1 MANGKGLTE
10 RRKHKRFKAKKSLT
24 ERRKHKRFKAK
35 DTTFVVLKPHDTRL
49 GQITDV
55 SEKGIASYYLD
66 VEERSSE
73 ILKSSKLSLFLSD
86 GLIYL
91 DEVPIKSISKFRMTH
106 RFISDFITMTRLF
119 FRFGE
124 LTHHQKSRLKYFLWN
139 HTDGFLQDR
148 RRYNN

>member
-73 ILKSSKLSLFLSD
+73 ILKSSEYNHFMDCTS
-86 GLIYL
+86 
-91 DEVPIKSISKFRMTH
+91 SKHIMALHSYVTC
-106 RFISDFITMTRLF
+106 
-119 FRFGE
+119 
-124 LTHHQKSRLKYFLWN
+124 LT
-139 HTDGFLQDR
+139 
-148 RRYNN
+148 